1 MTAASAV
8 VYEHADTI
16 LRERPF
22 YGDYRA
28 GRIGASR
35 YAREIDAS
43 VSSLIEAGVAPGDVP
58 FLKRRPPDDRQAVAD
73 ILSDLRRRG
82 LLCAVDWDEAGFS
95 RHARKMR
102 TEFEHDGRRTYIAS
116 EEAMLMYA
124 LVDLI
129 RPKRVAFLGSYY
141 GYWAFWALPTLA
153 RHGGTAVLIDIDEPV
168 SMLSARNVRQF
179 AYEGS
184 AEVVTADAC
193 EWMSQAKEQYD
204 MLVLDAECPLTHPDP
219 AVRGKRIYAPL
230 LRAGLAALAP
240 RGWVICHNIL
250 VSHAPADPDLDA
262 IIERNLEEYRDFFQ
276 ITGEH
281 LEGFFRYDTT
291 EGIGIGT
298 SPGRAERHG
307 GAHVVPGGRA
317 RGCSTPRSRDS

>member
-1 MTAASAV
+1 MTAASPV
-8 VYEHADTI
+8 VYEHADAV
-16 LRERPF
+16 LQGRSF
-22 YGDYRA
+22 YRDYQA
-28 GRIGASR
+28 GRIDSVE

-43 VSSLIEAGVAPGDVP
+43 LASLIDAGVAPGDVP

-73 ILSDLRRRG
+73 ILSDLHRRG
-82 LLCAVDWDEAGFS
+82 LLGNVGWDEAGFS
-95 RHARKMR
+95 RHERRMR
-102 TEFEHDGRRTYIAS
+102 SEFQHDGRRTYIAS

-168 SMLSARNVRQF
+168 SLLSARNVRQF
-179 AYEGS
+179 GYEAS
-184 AEVVTADAC
+184 AEVVTADGC
-193 EWMSQAKEQYD
+193 EWMSREKRQYD
-204 MLVLDAECPLTHPDP
+204 MIVLDAECPPTHPDP

-240 RGWVICHNIL
+240 GGWVIGHNIL
-250 VSHAPADPDLDA
+250 VSHVPADPDLDA
-262 IIERNLEEYRDFFQ
+262 IIAKNMEEYRDFFQ
-276 ITGEH
+276 ITGQH
-281 LEGFFRYDTT
+281 LEGFSHYTTT

-298 SPGRAERHG
+298 APERAQRHG
-307 GAHVVPGGRA
+307 SARNVPGGE
-317 RGCSTPRSRDS
+317 